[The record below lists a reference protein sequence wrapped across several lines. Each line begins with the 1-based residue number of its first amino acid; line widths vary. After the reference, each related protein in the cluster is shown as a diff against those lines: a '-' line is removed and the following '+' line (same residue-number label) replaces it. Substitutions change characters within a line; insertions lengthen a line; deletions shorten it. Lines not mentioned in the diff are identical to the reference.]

1 MIGSLLFTTLRRL
14 SVTCLAIFIL
24 MALPAH
30 AEKMGYTMER
40 YLGQLLPAK
49 AEWALVVVDL
59 ENGKNIAT
67 LGTSLSEPL
76 VPASLMKLLT
86 TGAVFN
92 HLEQGG
98 TIRKTVTIVG
108 KKTRKGKS
116 KGKRVSHVVEIR
128 DREEICAML
137 RDMNVHS
144 RNVTAQNLADF
155 LGEQRFGPPV
165 SRVKGNLAIRTFL
178 NTLDLPEDEAV
189 IADGCGLTR
198 KNRVTARFMARYLYE
213 IAKEPWFDRFRG
225 TLPRPGMEGTVKRI
239 GYTDRRFRVK
249 TGHLDDVFALA
260 GYGVDPSGRDF
271 SFAFI
276 VNVKKGRA
284 VDRKHSRG
292 ELLRLLAEGTL
303 QQSSMVRQ

>member
-1 MIGSLLFTTLRRL
+1 MKAPLKQAQNKPEHVRTPG
-14 SVTCLAIFIL
+14 
-24 MALPAH
+24 LP
-30 AEKMGYTMER
+30 
-40 YLGQLLPAK
+40 
-49 AEWALVVVDL
+49 DL

-67 LGTSLSEPL
+67 LGTSLHEPL
-76 VPASLMKLLT
+76 VPASLVKLLT
-86 TGAVFN
+86 TGAVFD

-98 TIRKTVTIVG
+98 TIRKTVTNVA
-108 KKTRKGKS
+108 KKCRKGKS
-116 KGKRVSHVVEIR
+116 KAKRVVSHVVEIR
-128 DREEICAML
+128 DRDEICAML

-165 SRVKGNLAIRTFL
+165 TRLKGNLAIRTFL

-198 KNRVTARFMARYLYE
+198 KNRVTARFMARYLYK
-213 IAKEPWFDRFRG
+213 IAKEPWFD
-225 TLPRPGMEGTVKRI
+225 GMEGTVKRI

-292 ELLRLLAEGTL
+292 ELLRLLAEGAL
-303 QQSSMVRQ
+303 VQNSVVRQ